1 MEIYDISTLL
11 KDRDGNYDLTQI
23 TFELKLD
30 GSINYGQ
37 YLVQRGEEMR
47 MDIVCQNIYG
57 NTQYVDILCN
67 VNNIDNPLNIKEGTL
82 ILFPINNVENLR
94 YSEQNNTDNIK
105 ILANSNKSSR
115 KDSNR
120 KNYIDSDLS
129 LPPTILEESQD
140 QFDTQGPNIII
151 GNGLF

>member
-37 YLVQRGEEMR
+37 YLVQRDEEMR
-47 MDIVCQNIYG
+47 MDIICQNIYG
-57 NTQYVDILCN
+57 NTNYVDILCN

-115 KDSNR
+115 KDVNR